1 MNQNPKSI
9 PTDGVSKKLK
19 TVVIILT
26 VLTLLAF
33 VALFTKLASKQ
44 SISQKNVSAVREPI
58 PNQHLSDE

>member
-1 MNQNPKSI
+1 MNQNPKLI

-44 SISQKNVSAVREPI
+44 SIS
-58 PNQHLSDE
+58 